1 MGNQTYFTSQWGV
14 GGKSNVFHFP
24 VGGGWEIKCIQF
36 PSGGGG
42 GGGWETTCIPFP
54 SEAVGLG
61 VLHFVETG
69 MQMLT
74 ILH

>member
-1 MGNQTYFTSQWGV
+1 MIFVACFDRFFVEFMFNFVSWPGRPDKRRAHTEHIQRWVGNQMYS
-14 GGKSNVFHFP
+14 
-24 VGGGWEIKCIQF
+24 
-36 PSGGGG
+36 
-42 GGGWETTCIPFP
+42 FP

-69 MQMLT
+69 MQMLA

>member
-14 GGKSNVFHFP
+14 GGKSSVFNFP
-24 VGGGWEIKCIQF
+24 V
-36 PSGGGG
+36 G
-42 GGGWETTCIPFP
+42 GGGWETKCIPFP

>member
-1 MGNQTYFTSQWGV
+1 MGNQMYSISQW
-14 GGKSNVFHFP
+14 
-24 VGGGWEIKCIQF
+24 
-36 PSGGGG
+36 
-42 GGGWETTCIPFP
+42 GGGWETKCIPFP